1 MKTKIYER
9 IGEQVYFDRLANGLQ
24 IFVIKKPDF
33 NKSMA
38 FFATKYGGA
47 DRRFYISSE
56 IQDTPAGV
64 AHFLE
69 HKMFDMEDGDALT
82 KFTKNGASANAF
94 TSGDM
99 TAYHFECTDNFY
111 ENLDLMLRFVS
122 TPFFT
127 EKSVAKEQGIIGQE
141 IRMTEDSP
149 DFVLYYNFLKC
160 LYKDNPVRDSVAGTV
175 ESIAEISADTLY
187 KCHEVFYHPSNMV
200 LCAVGDVDPEKIAE
214 MAEAI
219 LPKTAGVA
227 PERDYGAREVKTPD
241 TKGIVAEMEV
251 GLPMFIIGAKVM
263 PEKRGEAVLK
273 QGIIAELALEYLSG
287 TSSPLYARLYADG
300 TINGEFSP
308 EFEAVAGA
316 AFTMIG
322 GESKNPE
329 KVKTELKKEIQ
340 RVLAEGIDE
349 DLFRR
354 LKKAEIGAELRGLN
368 SFDNLCYN
376 MARGSFFGYDAMQTV
391 DMTISVT
398 SDDIL
403 EFIRENLRP
412 EHFAMSVVR
421 SSAKE

>member
-9 IGEQVYFDRLANGLQ
+9 IGEQVYFDRLPNGLQ
-24 IFVIKKPDF
+24 IYAIKKPDF

-38 FFATKYGGA
+38 FFTTKYGGA

-56 IQDTPAGV
+56 LQDTPAGV

-82 KFTKNGASANAF
+82 KFSKNGASANAF

-111 ENLDLMLRFVS
+111 ENLDLLLRFVS
-122 TPFFT
+122 TPYFT

-149 DFVLYYNFLKC
+149 DFVLYYNLLKC

-175 ESIAEISADTLY
+175 DSIADITANTLY

-200 LCAVGDVDPEKIAE
+200 LCVVGDVDPDKVAQ
-214 MAEAI
+214 MAESI
-219 LPKTAGVA
+219 LPDTAGVA
-227 PERDYGAREVKTPD
+227 PERDYGAKEIKTPH
-241 TKGIVAEMEV
+241 KKYAEAEMEV
-251 GLPMFIIGAKVM
+251 GLPMFIIGTKVM
-263 PEKRGEAVLK
+263 HEERGEAVLK
-273 QGIIAELALEYLSG
+273 QSITADLALEYLAG
-287 TSSPLYARLYADG
+287 ASSPLYARLYADG

-308 EFEAVAGA
+308 EYETVAGA
-316 AFTMIG
+316 SFTMIS
-322 GESKNPE
+322 GESKDPE
-329 KVKTELKKEIQ
+329 RVKAELRKEIQ
-340 RVLAEGIDE
+340 RILAGGIDE
-349 DLFRR
+349 SLFSR

-391 DMTISVT
+391 DVTMSVT

-403 EFIRENLRP
+403 EFIREYMRP
-412 EHFAMSVVR
+412 EHFAMSVVK
-421 SSAKE
+421 SAVKE